1 MQTNAID
8 AARASDLW
16 ANATTLGLQ
25 YGVNII
31 AAIVILTVG
40 FWLARLVRNLIAKT
54 AEKNPKL
61 DKTLFNFLG
70 SIARYA
76 VLAFTFLMV
85 LERFG
90 VKTTSLVAIIGAAG
104 LAVGLALQGTLSN
117 LAAGVMLLLFR
128 PFRVGELIET
138 PDVSGVVKS
147 ISLFTTELATPDRRH
162 IVAPNAMLWGVK
174 LTNHSSENVRGV
186 DMRFAVGHGADVAT
200 ARAALREA
208 LDGNRFALKDPPAFV
223 EIEEIT
229 DTGVVFL
236 VRPFCKSEHYFDV
249 RYSLPEQVK
258 AAFARHKVPGPD
270 AHRTITVIQQ
280 G

>member
-8 AARASDLW
+8 AGGAGAIWNSM
-16 ANATTLGLQ
+16 TTLGLQ

-31 AAIVILTVG
+31 AAIIILLVG
-40 FWLARLVRNLIAKT
+40 FWLSRVVRNLIAGT

-61 DKTLFNFLG
+61 DKTLFKFLG

-104 LAVGLALQGTLSN
+104 LAIGLALQGTLSN

-128 PFRVGELIET
+128 PFKVGELIET
-138 PDVSGVVKS
+138 PDVAGVVKD
-147 ISLFTTELATPDRRH
+147 ITLFTTELATPDRRH

-174 LTNHSSENVRGV
+174 LTNHSVETVRGV
-186 DMRFAVGHGADVAT
+186 DMWFAVGHNADVAT
-200 ARAALREA
+200 VRAALKDA
-208 LDGNRFALKDPPAFV
+208 LDGNAFVLKDPSAFV
-223 EIEEIT
+223 EIEDIA

-236 VRPFCKSEHYFDV
+236 VRPFCKSEHYNDV
-249 RYSLPEQVK
+249 RYSLPEHVK
-258 AAFARHKVPGPD
+258 AAFAHHKVPGPD
-270 AHRTITVIQQ
+270 AHRTLTIRQA
-280 G
+280 

>member
-1 MQTNAID
+1 MQTNVID
-8 AARASDLW
+8 ADKARDVWSMLS
-16 ANATTLGLQ
+16 TLGVQ

-31 AAIVILTVG
+31 AAIIILAVG
-40 FWLARLVRNLIAKT
+40 FWLARVVSNLIVST
-54 AEKNPKL
+54 ADKNPKL
-61 DKTLFNFLG
+61 DKTLFKFLG

-104 LAVGLALQGTLSN
+104 LAIGLALQGTLSN

-128 PFRVGELIET
+128 PFKVGELIET
-138 PDVSGVVKS
+138 PDVSGVVKD
-147 ISLFTTELATPDRRH
+147 ITLFTTELTTPDRRH

-174 LTNHSSENVRGV
+174 LTNHSIESIRGV
-186 DMRFAVGHGADVAT
+186 DMRFAVGHKADVAK
-200 ARAALREA
+200 AKAALREA
-208 LDGNRFALKDPPAFV
+208 LDGNAHVLKDPAAFV
-223 EIEEIT
+223 EIEDII

-236 VRPFCKSEHYFDV
+236 VRPFCRSERYFDV

-258 AAFARHKVPGPD
+258 AAFARHNVPGPD
-270 AHRTITVIQQ
+270 AHRTLTVHQA
-280 G
+280 